1 MHSQSDGTLAG
12 DISLVGKTL
21 LDTPAR
27 LRDEGAKAAVM
38 VLGREVTGTDLYRV
52 WAQGAVIAGLGALH
66 VINPELLQTVGL
78 FHLTVCLP
86 ICLAATQAKGHDPR
100 PAVAKTLLVGGLAA
114 AQVFFATDANQMRW
128 PGSQRAAPEQPLEAR
143 LDEKL
148 GLTGGDTDAP
158 RFPVKGTVGQR
169 VGDPI
174 ADPPAAGGVDASPA
188 DQLKTLLV
196 QTARPA

>member
-114 AQVFFATDANQMRW
+114 AQVLFATDAN
-128 PGSQRAAPEQPLEAR
+128 

-158 RFPVKGTVGQR
+158 RFPVKGAVGQR